1 MIITGNEESLTV
13 GLSRDINCTWGG
25 EGNVSKM
32 EWFVVG
38 LEAVPIETAIGQR
51 SIVLS
56 LNPDTDGLDGAM
68 FTCRATLSDGQEM
81 EETITLRVKGYAH

>member
-1 MIITGNEESLTV
+1 M
-13 GLSRDINCTWGG
+13 
-25 EGNVSKM
+25 
-32 EWFVVG
+32 VG
-38 LEAVPIETAIGQR
+38 LEAVPVETATGQR

-81 EETITLRVKGYAH
+81 EETITLRVEGDTRIHARNTLLLLIYTIIALIITSK

>member
-1 MIITGNEESLTV
+1 M
-13 GLSRDINCTWGG
+13 
-25 EGNVSKM
+25 
-32 EWFVVG
+32 VG
-38 LEAVPIETAIGQR
+38 LEAVPVETATGQR

-81 EETITLRVKGYAH
+81 EETITLRVEGDTRIHVRNTLLLLIYIYHYSAYYYK

>member
-13 GLSRDINCTWGG
+13 GLSQGINCTWGG

-38 LEAVPIETAIGQR
+38 LEAVPVETAIGTEMNCTLTQSRHGRTRR
-51 SIVLS
+51 SYVYLQSNS
-56 LNPDTDGLDGAM
+56 LRWSGDGGNNH
-68 FTCRATLSDGQEM
+68 SQS
-81 EETITLRVKGYAH
+81 